1 VTGGVTWDV
10 LIRGGGDE
18 LHRGRQREGARQQGG
33 GVRRNAEEDNTVA
46 HSRPTLLNGY
56 LRSGRASAL
65 MAIKSGAPKLAR
77 RNAASRNCSCVAYAV
92 RLYANLRA
100 GEQQRK
106 EVPVVGRRELSI
118 DTAKIGDIP
127 ADCRDAGVY

>member
-1 VTGGVTWDV
+1 VVLLGMSSSEVGVMNSIEGDGGREQDNKGGGVT
-10 LIRGGGDE
+10 
-18 LHRGRQREGARQQGG
+18 
-33 GVRRNAEEDNTVA
+33 RNAEEDNTVA

-92 RLYANLRA
+92 RLYANLRV